1 MTAKVLPILPAL
13 LRRAHLAALDRAVDH
28 VQACLDTPAVWAEA
42 SVLYHQ
48 PVPDADALGDL
59 LADRNAQPEFLSLL
73 LWDGCPGQPQPVGA
87 DLLHNT
93 TDVWQ
98 RKVLQALLDTPPRC
112 WVVIKIEAQTVYVR
126 GLGDRRVLRIDEPL
140 LASAVQPGDLWLGRI
155 VTVQGVSMLD
165 AVHAWLPAATLAAMK
180 RVAPHIRALPRAKQ
194 LYGWLQV
201 AGRTCQQ
208 LAPVAQRTR
217 SRGNHLELVG
227 PGMA

>member
-1 MTAKVLPILPAL
+1 
-13 LRRAHLAALDRAVDH
+13 
-28 VQACLDTPAVWAEA
+28 
-42 SVLYHQ
+42 
-48 PVPDADALGDL
+48 
-59 LADRNAQPEFLSLL
+59 
-73 LWDGCPGQPQPVGA
+73 
-87 DLLHNT
+87 
-93 TDVWQ
+93 VWQ